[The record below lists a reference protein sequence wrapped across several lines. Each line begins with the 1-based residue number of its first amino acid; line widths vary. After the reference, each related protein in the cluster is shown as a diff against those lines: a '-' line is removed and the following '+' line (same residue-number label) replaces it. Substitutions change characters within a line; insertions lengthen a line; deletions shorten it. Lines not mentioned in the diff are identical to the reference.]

1 MILNS
6 DQDYITT
13 EAVNWYRNSSST
25 LFQIDGEAGT
35 GKSVVLNA
43 IVERLG
49 LKQNEVLPMAYTGQ
63 AAIVM
68 RTKGLMQ
75 AVTCHSGLFDFVM
88 EPVVDKATGLTL
100 MDKQFNVPIVRK
112 MFFPKNFKAYNSP
125 VKLLIIDE
133 GWMVPYS
140 FRKHIENT
148 GIKTIVAGDTGQL
161 PPVEEHPA
169 YFIDGNVYHLSQ
181 LMRQAETNPIVYLAR
196 RARRGLPIFPGLYGA
211 NVFVCYDD
219 EVNNDILRNANIVV
233 CGRNATREDINN
245 TVRREIIHTDSD
257 VPIFGER
264 MICKK
269 NNWELAVNGISLANG
284 LVGTVVRPPKVS
296 NYDGKCFTMDF
307 LPDLLNVPFI
317 DVRCDYQFL
326 NAPFKEK
333 QMIKMSKYSVGEKF
347 DYAYA
352 STVHSCQGS
361 EFMNGIYIEES
372 LPNHGIQQNLDYTA
386 ITRFRNSLIYV
397 KKRPK
402 VYYPG
407 F

>member
-1 MILNS
+1 M
-6 DQDYITT
+6 
-13 EAVNWYRNSSST
+13 
-25 LFQIDGEAGT
+25 
-35 GKSVVLNA
+35 
-43 IVERLG
+43 
-49 LKQNEVLPMAYTGQ
+49 
-63 AAIVM
+63 
-68 RTKGLMQ
+68 
-75 AVTCHSGLFDFVM
+75 
-88 EPVVDKATGLTL
+88 
-100 MDKQFNVPIVRK
+100 
-112 MFFPKNFKAYNSP
+112 
-125 VKLLIIDE
+125 KLLIIDE

-181 LMRQAETNPIVYLAR
+181 LMRQAESNPIVYLAR

-386 ITRFRNSLIYV
+386 ITRFRNSLYLCKEKTEGILSGV
-397 KKRPK
+397 LKEIFIMKQIEN
-402 VYYPG
+402 VYDAFINAWKSMAGYINKIGGDALRYAIGLPPAVFVINDIKNILG
-407 F
+407 DKYQPYDIEFFEVDNTFTLKYAFHTIW

>member
-1 MILNS
+1 M
-6 DQDYITT
+6 
-13 EAVNWYRNSSST
+13 
-25 LFQIDGEAGT
+25 LFR
-35 GKSVVLNA
+35 S
-43 IVERLG
+43 
-49 LKQNEVLPMAYTGQ
+49 
-63 AAIVM
+63 
-68 RTKGLMQ
+68 
-75 AVTCHSGLFDFVM
+75 
-88 EPVVDKATGLTL
+88 
-100 MDKQFNVPIVRK
+100 
-112 MFFPKNFKAYNSP
+112 
-125 VKLLIIDE
+125 
-133 GWMVPYS
+133 
-140 FRKHIENT
+140 
-148 GIKTIVAGDTGQL
+148 
-161 PPVEEHPA
+161 PVEEHPA

-333 QMIKMSKYSVGEKF
+333 QMIKMSKYSVGDRK
-347 DYAYA
+347 
-352 STVHSCQGS
+352 SV
-361 EFMNGIYIEES
+361 
-372 LPNHGIQQNLDYTA
+372 
-386 ITRFRNSLIYV
+386 V
-397 KKRPK
+397 
-402 VYYPG
+402 
-407 F
+407 

>member
-1 MILNS
+1 
-6 DQDYITT
+6 
-13 EAVNWYRNSSST
+13 
-25 LFQIDGEAGT
+25 
-35 GKSVVLNA
+35 
-43 IVERLG
+43 
-49 LKQNEVLPMAYTGQ
+49 
-63 AAIVM
+63 
-68 RTKGLMQ
+68 
-75 AVTCHSGLFDFVM
+75 
-88 EPVVDKATGLTL
+88 
-100 MDKQFNVPIVRK
+100 
-112 MFFPKNFKAYNSP
+112 
-125 VKLLIIDE
+125 
-133 GWMVPYS
+133 
-140 FRKHIENT
+140 
-148 GIKTIVAGDTGQL
+148 
-161 PPVEEHPA
+161 
-169 YFIDGNVYHLSQ
+169 
-181 LMRQAETNPIVYLAR
+181 
-196 RARRGLPIFPGLYGA
+196 
-211 NVFVCYDD
+211 
-219 EVNNDILRNANIVV
+219 
-233 CGRNATREDINN
+233 
-245 TVRREIIHTDSD
+245 
-257 VPIFGER
+257 

-397 KKRPK
+397 KKRPRYIIRGSK
-402 VYYPG
+402 GDFYNETD
-407 F
+407 